1 MSDTIEPIEPPR
13 KDDLATLA
21 PVFRAPFE
29 AWLAAVREKVQHVE
43 FRTIETRRTEER
55 QAWLYMQGREEPY
68 LDRPEAT
75 WTMDSRHRWGLAAD
89 WIMVRPS
96 GEAVWSVQS
105 YKWIYRIV
113 PPEPFGIRHIAPA
126 EWMHVE
132 HVFADEL
139 VEDAG
144 RFGLVQH

>member
-1 MSDTIEPIEPPR
+1 MTDARERVEPER
-13 KDDLATLA
+13 VEGLDALA

-29 AWLAAVREKVQHVE
+29 AWLIEVRKRVRHVD
-43 FRTIETRRTEER
+43 FQVIETLRTRER
-55 QAWLYMQGREEPY
+55 QAWLYAQGREEPY
-68 LDRPEAT
+68 LDRPEVT

-96 GEAVWSVQS
+96 GEVVWSVSS
-105 YKWIYRIV
+105 YRWVYKVV

-132 HVFADEL
+132 HVFADDLIE
-139 VEDAG
+139 EAD
-144 RFGLVQH
+144 RFGLVQQ